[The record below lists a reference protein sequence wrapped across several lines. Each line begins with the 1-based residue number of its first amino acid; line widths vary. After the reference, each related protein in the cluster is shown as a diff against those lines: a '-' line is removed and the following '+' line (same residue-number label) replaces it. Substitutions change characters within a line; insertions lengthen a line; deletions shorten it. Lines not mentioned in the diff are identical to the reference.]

1 MFFHFLKK
9 FNKELMLGKHIT
21 LKRPQ
26 SKLVSDTCRSHLTKW
41 VEMKTKKLAS
51 GLVIIL
57 GQPYRTFYT
66 VHTVEHTLKKNKVRF
81 GILFTDIVTI
91 LNTGGMRK

>member
-1 MFFHFLKK
+1 
-9 FNKELMLGKHIT
+9 
-21 LKRPQ
+21 
-26 SKLVSDTCRSHLTKW
+26 
-41 VEMKTKKLAS
+41 MKTKKLAL

-57 GQPYRTFYT
+57 GQPYNGQGRRTFYA

-91 LNTGGMRK
+91 VNTGGIRK

>member
-1 MFFHFLKK
+1 
-9 FNKELMLGKHIT
+9 
-21 LKRPQ
+21 
-26 SKLVSDTCRSHLTKW
+26 
-41 VEMKTKKLAS
+41 MKTKKLAS